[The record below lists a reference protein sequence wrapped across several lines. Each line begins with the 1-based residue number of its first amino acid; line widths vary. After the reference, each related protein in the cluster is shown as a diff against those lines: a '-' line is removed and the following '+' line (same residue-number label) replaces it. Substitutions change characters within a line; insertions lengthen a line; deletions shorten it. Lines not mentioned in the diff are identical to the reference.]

1 MAKLL
6 QFKEELKTLVVLKYI
21 KRYNNIK
28 RKGKNKAERMMY
40 RMLEKKYMKL
50 QNGSDVRGVALE
62 GIEGEKVNLTPE
74 IAKYIAAGFAEYLGE
89 KYNKETL
96 TISVGHDSRL
106 SADMLKDGVL
116 RGLCLQGC
124 QAIDCG
130 LASTPSMF
138 MSTVLPELSFDGAIM
153 ITASHLPFNRNGL
166 KFFSKEGGLESKEI
180 KVILQKAM
188 RLEECGILEAD
199 SKKDIQKLDLLAHYS
214 ANLRKIICQEVEGQE
229 EDKPLSGMHFVV
241 DASNGAGGF
250 FATRVLEPLGADISG
265 SIFLEPDGTFP
276 NHVPN
281 PENKKAMDC
290 IKKATLENHADLGI
304 IFDTDVDR
312 AATVFSSGKE
322 INKNALIALM
332 AAIVAQKNPVNTIV
346 TDSVTSDQ
354 LQDFLENKLGLT
366 HHRFK
371 RGYRNVINESVR
383 LNKEGIES
391 GLAIETSG
399 HGALKENYFLDDG
412 AYMSVKILCEVV
424 RCKRAGK
431 NIEDLLDG
439 LEEPAECKEFRMKI
453 CLDEFKEYGLHVLEE
468 FKEFAKEDER
478 FHIVEPNFEG
488 VRISFDDE
496 EVQGWML
503 IRMSLHDPIMPMNVE
518 TNEIGGIEKILER
531 IRPFFG
537 RFEQLDSSCIE
548 EMRV

>member
-1 MAKLL
+1 
-6 QFKEELKTLVVLKYI
+6 
-21 KRYNNIK
+21 
-28 RKGKNKAERMMY
+28 
-40 RMLEKKYMKL
+40 MLEKKYMKL

-74 IAKYIAAGFAEYLGE
+74 IAKYIAAAFVEYLSE
-89 KYNKETL
+89 KEEKEKNQL

-106 SADMLKDGVL
+106 SADMLKAGVL
-116 RGLCLQGC
+116 HGLQMLGC
-124 QAIDCG
+124 QAMDCG

-138 MSTVLPELSFDGAIM
+138 MSTVLPELCYDGAIM

-188 RLEECGILEAD
+188 NLEMGDVAGTAKFVVESERKEIE
-199 SKKDIQKLDLLAHYS
+199 KLDLLAHYS
-214 ANLRKIICQEVEGQE
+214 ANLRKIICQEVDGKE
-229 EDKPLSGMHFVV
+229 EEKPLTGMHFVV

-281 PENKKAMDC
+281 PENAKAMEC
-290 IKKATLENHADLGI
+290 IKNATLEHHADLGI

-354 LQDFLENKLGLT
+354 LHDFLEQKLGLT

-431 NIEDLLDG
+431 NIEDLLAG

-453 CLDEFKEYGLHVLEE
+453 CLDEFKEYGVNVLDE
-468 FKEFAKEDER
+468 FKEFAKQDER
-478 FHIVEPNFEG
+478 FHIVEPNYEG

-503 IRMSLHDPIMPMNVE
+503 IRMSLHDPIMPMNIE
-518 TNEIGGIEKILER
+518 TNEVGGIEKVLER
-531 IRPFFG
+531 IRPFF
-537 RFEQLDSSCIE
+537 EKYTSLDSSCLN
-548 EMRV
+548 

>member
-1 MAKLL
+1 MN
-6 QFKEELKTLVVLKYI
+6 QT
-21 KRYNNIK
+21 
-28 RKGKNKAERMMY
+28 
-40 RMLEKKYMKL
+40 LEKKYLKL

-62 GIEGEKVNLTPE
+62 GIEGESVNLTPE
-74 IAKYIAAGFAEYLGE
+74 IAKYITAAFAEYLSE
-89 KYNKETL
+89 KYNKAKAEL
-96 TISVGHDSRL
+96 TVSVGHDSRL
-106 SADMLKDGVL
+106 SAGMLKQGAIK
-116 RGLCLQGC
+116 GMQLQGC
-124 QAIDCG
+124 QVIDCG

-138 MSTVLPELSFDGAIM
+138 MSTVLPELNYDGAVM

-166 KFFSKEGGLESKEI
+166 KFFSRDGGLESKDI
-180 KVILQKAM
+180 KVLLNRAIS
-188 RLEECGILEAD
+188 LESGGIGAAD
-199 SKKDIQKLDLLAHYS
+199 EKPAKKLDLLAHYS
-214 ANLRKIICQEVEGQE
+214 ANLRRIICEEVNAKE
-229 EDKPLSGMHFVV
+229 EDKPLRGMHFVV

-281 PENKKAMDC
+281 PENAKAMEY
-290 IKKATLENHADLGI
+290 IKAATIENHADLGI

-322 INKNALIALM
+322 INKNTLIALM
-332 AAIVAQKNPVNTIV
+332 AAIIAQKNPVNTIV

-354 LQDFLENKLGLT
+354 LKDFLENKLGLT

-371 RGYRNVINESVR
+371 RGYRNVINEAVR

-431 NIEDLLDG
+431 SIEDLLEG
-439 LEEPAECKEFRMKI
+439 LEEPAECGEFRMKI
-453 CLDEFKEYGLHVLEE
+453 ALDEFKEYGLNIL
-468 FKEFAKEDER
+468 KEFREFAEKDER
-478 FHIVEPNFEG
+478 FHIVEPNYEG

-503 IRMSLHDPIMPMNVE
+503 VRMSLHDPLIPMNIE
-518 TNEIGGIEKILER
+518 TNKEGGIEKVLGR
-531 IRPFFG
+531 IRPFFAQY
-537 RFEQLDSSCIE
+537 ESLDTACLG
-548 EMRV
+548 